1 MNVEIANVI
10 GNDKM
15 YVENVDK
22 CGNAERCKLWKW
34 KKKIMLKMLNLGKLM
49 DNRKLRRT
57 FWYLGNLFVG
67 KKWICEDI
75 NIWNTINW
83 DNN

>member
-1 MNVEIANVI
+1 MIKCML
-10 GNDKM
+10 KM
-15 YVENVDK
+15 LKDAEMLKDVNFENEK
-22 CGNAERCKLWKW
+22 
-34 KKKIMLKMLNLGKLM
+34 KKKIMLEMLNLGKLM

>member
-22 CGNAERCKLWKW
+22 CGNAERCKL
-34 KKKIMLKMLNLGKLM
+34 
-49 DNRKLRRT
+49 
-57 FWYLGNLFVG
+57 
-67 KKWICEDI
+67 
-75 NIWNTINW
+75 
-83 DNN
+83 